1 MKKNDEK
8 YQQWLDANPDKKGT
22 EDYFIVEGLLK
33 NLDKKGT
40 EDYLI
45 VEKSAKGIVDGSGVS
60 QEPTKEPNNDEDD
73 ENEIKYTYIAL
84 WIGNVVLLY
93 GLFAED
99 KELFL
104 GGVIFA
110 IAMCC
115 RLYYLNNLK
124 MASKLN
130 KNIHYLFLIL
140 CIVIV
145 IVIN

>member
-22 EDYFIVEGLLK
+22 EDYLIVKSLLK

-45 VEKSAKGIVDGSGVS
+45 VEKAAKGITDGSGVS
-60 QEPTKEPNNDEDD
+60 QEPTKEPNND

-93 GLFAED
+93 GLFGPGG

-130 KNIHYLFLIL
+130 KNLHYLFLIL